1 MFRLFT
7 HLIGKPFEE
16 CKSCETLKQQLEYER
31 ANNKELTQTL
41 LSILKPAVSIPDTP
55 ATELKPLVLSAGNF
69 SKRRAALEQ
78 RDRIEAQI
86 LSQRRVAQPDS
97 VIKAA
102 AQKNETDSPL
112 VVNSEGQGTDDSIT
126 RLEEQLGVTEEG

>member
-31 ANNKELTQTL
+31 ANNKELTSTL
-41 LSILKPAVSIPDTP
+41 LSILKPAVAIPDTP

-97 VIKAA
+97 VIK
-102 AQKNETDSPL
+102 NEQRMNVAEVAESK
-112 VVNSEGQGTDDSIT
+112 GTDDSIT